1 MMTESKSK
9 NEFTRN
15 LLAQDPPPA
24 HKQQQHKE
32 VLLKKIERRMC
43 LQKAVIVAIYIVIFL
58 AAFGAF
64 NLRKCTDNVV
74 HSICWGTVSLHIL
87 LWSLVYILRGICMN
101 MEELIEKRLGND
113 ERRRNK
119 SQNLF
124 LTIWAVFVFV
134 LSTWFLY
141 RSFFLTDSL
150 KAAQKAVSIL
160 WATIVFLN
168 LYPFRTAT
176 LIGKLWF
183 EYKKME
189 LDITRPKKQNLKSQ
203 GK

>member
-1 MMTESKSK
+1 MSEPNGKK
-9 NEFTRN
+9 EFADN
-15 LLAQDPPPA
+15 LLAQDPPSA
-24 HKQQQHKE
+24 DKQLRHKE
-32 VLLKKIERRMC
+32 VILKKIERSMR
-43 LQKAVIVAIYIVIFL
+43 LQKAVIIAISIVIFL

-64 NLRKCTDNVV
+64 NLRKCTNNVV
-74 HSICWGTVSLHIL
+74 HSICWGTVSLHIM
-87 LWSLVYILRGICMN
+87 LWSFVFILREICMN

-124 LTIWAVFVFV
+124 LTIWAIFVFV
-134 LSTWFLY
+134 LSSWFLY

-160 WATIVFLN
+160 WAAIIFLS

-176 LIGKLWF
+176 LIGMLWF

-189 LDITRPKKQNLKSQ
+189 LNIPKSEEQNLKSQ
-203 GK
+203 TE

>member
-1 MMTESKSK
+1 MSEPHGKK
-9 NEFTRN
+9 EFADN
-15 LLAQDPPPA
+15 LLAQDPPSA
-24 HKQQQHKE
+24 EKQLQHKE
-32 VLLKKIERRMC
+32 ALLKKIERRMC
-43 LQKAVIVAIYIVIFL
+43 LTKAVIVAIYIVIFL

-101 MEELIEKRLGND
+101 MVVLIERRLGND

-119 SQNLF
+119 NQNSF
-124 LTIWAVFVFV
+124 LTIWAIFVFV
-134 LSTWFLY
+134 LSSWFLY

-189 LDITRPKKQNLKSQ
+189 LNMTEPEEQRLKSQ